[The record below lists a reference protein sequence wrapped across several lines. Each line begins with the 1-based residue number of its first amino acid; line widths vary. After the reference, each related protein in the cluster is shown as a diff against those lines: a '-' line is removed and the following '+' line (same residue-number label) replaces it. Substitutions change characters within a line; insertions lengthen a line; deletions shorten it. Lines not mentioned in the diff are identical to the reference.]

1 MVDPPCSL
9 VNEVTVVIPTHN
21 RKSLLPRALH
31 SVLAQSLKPLEILVI
46 DDGSSDNTHISLAQ
60 KFPAVIWISQS
71 NHGVSHARNT
81 GVRMARGQ
89 WIAFLDSDDLWD
101 PNKLDKQNEFLRKN
115 PDLRFCHTEENWIRN
130 GKEVSPP
137 AYLDKSNHEILEKS
151 LHRCIICPSSVVMH
165 KNIFSEVGYFDES
178 MPVCEDYDLWLRILI
193 QYNIGLLDQKLVTKF
208 GGHSDQLSKAYW
220 GMDRFRVQTLQK
232 LLNHSILTPS
242 QKSSVLRV
250 LIEKLEILAKGFTN
264 RKKLCEAEKFI
275 DLKASFIQQLQSV
288 AQG

>member
-21 RKSLLPRALH
+21 RKSLLPRALD
-31 SVLAQSLKPLEILVI
+31 SVIAQSLKPLEILVI
-46 DDGSSDNTHISLAQ
+46 DDGSSDDTCLSLAH
-60 KFPAVIWISQS
+60 KFPAVTWISQS

-81 GVRMARGQ
+81 GVRMACGQ
-89 WIAFLDSDDLWD
+89 WIAFLDSDDMWD
-101 PNKLDKQNEFLRKN
+101 PDKLDKQNEFLRKS
-115 PDLRFCHTEENWIRN
+115 PDLRFCHTGENWIRN
-130 GKEVSPP
+130 DKAVSPP
-137 AYLDKSNHEILEKS
+137 AYLDKSNHYILEKS

-178 MPVCEDYDLWLRILI
+178 MPVCEDYDLWLRILV
-193 QYNIGLLDQKLVTKF
+193 QYNVGLLDQKLVTKY
-208 GGHSDQLSKAYW
+208 GGHSDQLSKKYW
-220 GMDRFRVQTLQK
+220 GMDRFRIQTLQK
-232 LLNHSILTPS
+232 LLNHSILTPT

-250 LIEKLEILAKGFTN
+250 LIEKLEILAKGYTN

-275 DLKASFIQQLQSV
+275 DLKVSFIQKLQSV

>member
-1 MVDPPCSL
+1 MHPDKIK
-9 VNEVTVVIPTHN
+9 EY
-21 RKSLLPRALH
+21 LLKTGEYLTKNSPLGYYAGFMTMIAGLPH
-31 SVLAQSLKPLEILVI
+31 ESQESLKE
-46 DDGSSDNTHISLAQ
+46 
-60 KFPAVIWISQS
+60 SQS
-71 NHGVSHARNT
+71 WLFDNWPDKYFFIPLGLTHP
-81 GVRMARGQ
+81 
-89 WIAFLDSDDLWD
+89 D
-101 PNKLDKQNEFLRKN
+101 KLDKQNEFLRKS
-115 PDLRFCHTEENWIRN
+115 PDLRFCHTGENWIRN
-130 GKEVSPP
+130 DKAVSPP
-137 AYLDKSNHEILEKS
+137 AYLDKSNHYILEKS

-178 MPVCEDYDLWLRILI
+178 MPVCEDYDLWLRILV

-232 LLNHSILTPS
+232 LLNHSILTSS

-275 DLKASFIQQLQSV
+275 DLKASLIQQLQSV